1 MVCVCAFH
9 SFIKKHTTKP
19 QRPWFTHTHT
29 SKEERPFS
37 KFEWPLVVC
46 VLVVVVPLETERTCY
61 FFHFQYGHTTST
73 CPIHIPI
80 NDQEKKIV
88 NFFSHLS
95 PLALIII
102 IIIVVC
108 CCWQQQMKDWIKF
121 LMIGDWWPLTIREYF
136 CKIFFHELWL
146 IIMMTCITTKTM
158 MVIGLKSKKKK
169 KNSLL
174 VLIMLMLVMMR

>member
-1 MVCVCAFH
+1 MATCCLCFGGGGTTRNREDMLFF
-9 SFIKKHTTKP
+9 SFLVWPHHIYLSNPYTN
-19 QRPWFTHTHT
+19 QR
-29 SKEERPFS
+29 SR
-37 KFEWPLVVC
+37 
-46 VLVVVVPLETERTCY
+46 
-61 FFHFQYGHTTST
+61 
-73 CPIHIPI
+73 
-80 NDQEKKIV
+80 KKIV

-158 MVIGLKSKKKK
+158 MVIGLKSKKK
-169 KNSLL
+169 NSLL